1 MGEEARMEGHLRGGM
16 GNVVQ
21 WKLPKIYKIHEPPN
35 NGGHGVGVMIH
46 FLVTKQS
53 LQYGTGSY
61 PIESLAKGFH
71 GNPQTAQAVDKTTG
85 CSPQTD
91 ITSFHC

>member
-61 PIESLAKGFH
+61 PIESLAKGSMEIPKQPRLLTRQQVALH
-71 GNPQTAQAVDKTTG
+71 KP
-85 CSPQTD
+85 
-91 ITSFHC
+91 I